1 MSDFNSL
8 TASEL
13 GDLIGKGEID
23 PVELT
28 EYFISQI
35 DLSPIGKKIYSTV
48 TSQLA
53 LKQARDSKDRA
64 KLGRRLSSLDGV
76 PISWKDLFDIKDYP
90 CEAGSDLLAGRL
102 ANKKAKVYNFAEA
115 HGLI

>member
-1 MSDFNSL
+1 MSDFNSS

-28 EYFISQI
+28 EHFLSQI
-35 DLSPIGKKIYSTV
+35 ELSPIGKKIYSTV

-53 LKQARDSKDRA
+53 LKQAKDSKIRA
-64 KLGRRLSSLDGV
+64 DLGRRLSSLDGV
-76 PISWKDLFDIKDYP
+76 PISWKDLFDI
-90 CEAGSDLLAGRL
+90 GRAVSSIFFHKL
-102 ANKKAKVYNFAEA
+102 RFF
-115 HGLI
+115 II